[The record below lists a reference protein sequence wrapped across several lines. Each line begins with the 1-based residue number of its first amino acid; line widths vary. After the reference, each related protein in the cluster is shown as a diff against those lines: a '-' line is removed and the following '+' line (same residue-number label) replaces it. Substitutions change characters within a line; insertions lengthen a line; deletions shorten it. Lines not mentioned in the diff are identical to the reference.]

1 MSKFS
6 LMCVASIAA
15 AAAACSGSN
24 EPSAPSN
31 GLTVDMAS
39 AFSSAPAGFDQLST
53 SFNGSSTT
61 TAFFPSMDSQGD
73 GGKGFFGFSPFPKGP
88 GFGIGFMG
96 GGLANPFMGSGVG
109 FFLSHDSD
117 NCTYDATSGL
127 HTCTAT
133 KRDGLTI
140 TRTLKFAEKGGTA
153 EQKFDSLTD
162 AVTLTTA
169 VSGTETRRDSSSSTV
184 NETST
189 AAVTGLSAGSA
200 ARIVN
205 VASAGTEKTN
215 GSSFFGPWIAT
226 RTVGDT
232 TTALT
237 FTSGGP
243 LYPTSGSVVR
253 SMNITASLNGAAP
266 VTSNRKEV
274 ITYDGSAT
282 AKVVITHNDSTQ
294 TCTLPLPFGRLA
306 CQ

>member
-6 LMCVASIAA
+6 LLCVASIAA

-24 EPSAPSN
+24 EPSAPAN
-31 GLTVDMAS
+31 GLTVDMSS

-53 SFNGSSTT
+53 SFNGSSAT
-61 TAFFPSMDSQGD
+61 TAFFPSMDRD
-73 GGKGFFGFSPFPKGP
+73 GGGGAFGFSPFPKGP

-96 GGLANPFMGSGVG
+96 GGLANAFMGDGIG

-117 NCTYDATSGL
+117 DCTYDATSGI

-140 TRTLKFAEKGGTA
+140 TRTLKFSEKGGTP

-162 AVTLTTA
+162 GVTLTTA

-184 NETST
+184 TESST
-189 AAVTGLSAGSA
+189 ASVTGLAAPSAG
-200 ARIVN
+200 RIVN
-205 VASAGTEKTN
+205 ASSLGTEKTN
-215 GSSFFGPWIAT
+215 GNSFFGPWVAT

-237 FTSGGP
+237 YKSGGP
-243 LYPTSGSVVR
+243 LYPSSGTVVR
-253 SMNITASLNGAAP
+253 AMNITASLNGAAP
-266 VTSNRKEV
+266 VMSNRKEV

-294 TCTLPLPFGRLA
+294 NCTLPLPFGRLT